1 MGEVPRLTQLSHKY
15 RERDF
20 EFLVIYVRESHPG
33 DNFPHH
39 RSVEQDERLKRE
51 AGLLAHL
58 DQVADLIR
66 WLAGFDVDMSFEP
79 ESTASQ
85 RPLECGALHAE
96 ARDLFEPDRLDVKLC
111 HGPEPG
117 QLGEHSKG
125 DAGAEV
131 RERGRSCILPRKIG
145 SLVTND

>member
-66 WLAGFDVDMSFEP
+66 WLARLNFNLTLKA
-79 ESTASQ
+79 ESAAVQ
-85 RPLECGALHAE
+85 RALQRRSLHKK
-96 ARDLFEPDRLDVKLC
+96 ARNLFEPDRLDVKLC

-145 SLVTND
+145 SFVTND